1 MLRIAPFFVILLCGA
16 LIGFSRFTESLD
28 LKILD
33 AQFRLLRAEFPQSVA
48 KDVVIVGIDE
58 ATVARLPEPITLW
71 HPHIAKFLTG
81 MARGQAAAVGLDV
94 VLPDRSYEQVAPGYD
109 RALVRG
115 IVEARR
121 AYPLVLG
128 VTIDP
133 TGNPRPVYPP
143 FIAAAGEGA
152 IAYVLLRADQDGVV
166 RRFDE
171 RLAQDGAEIPTLA
184 GQMARRLGV
193 MPGSG
198 IIDYSRGANFSY
210 VPLYSVLERVESE
223 DTEALRATFAGKV
236 VILGSVLKF
245 QDIHRLPVALA
256 AWEDDTGATPGVL
269 MHAQALRSVL
279 GKHLINEA
287 PDWIVGL
294 TAVTATLLWFGAVN
308 LTAALALLGATI
320 IALLAVSTWFLHHGL
335 FFPVSAIAIAGTL
348 GSLGRVGFET
358 TLKLRERMRLR
369 RSFSGYVSPQIMEEI
384 LEGRLMHGLGGGRVR
399 ICVMFSDIRGF
410 TTRSEA
416 MSPEGVIKLLN
427 RYFEEMTAAIHGSG
441 GTIDKFMGDGI
452 MAFFNAPKPLG
463 NPCKQAFAAARDML
477 ERLTALNRV
486 LAAEGTEPIT
496 IGVGLHVGDAIVGH
510 VGSKTRH
517 EYTAIGDVV
526 NVASRLE
533 GLTKDVGYP
542 LVCTREVVD
551 AIDDKS
557 GFVLLGPKPVKG
569 HTPVEVFG
577 WRSPN
582 KH

>member
-33 AQFRLLRAEFPQSVA
+33 AQFRLLRAEFPEAVA

-58 ATVARLPEPITLW
+58 ATVAKLPEPITLW

-81 MARGQAAAVGLDV
+81 MVRGQAAAVGLDL

-109 RALVRG
+109 RALVRAF
-115 IVEARR
+115 VEARR

-152 IAYVLLRADQDGVV
+152 AAYVLLRADQDGVV

-184 GQMARRLGV
+184 GQIARRLGV
-193 MPGSG
+193 IPGSG
-198 IIDYSRGANFSY
+198 IIDYSRGGAFSY
-210 VPLYSVLERVESE
+210 VPLYSVIERVDSG
-223 DTEALRATFAGKV
+223 DTEALRATFAGRV

-245 QDIHRLPVALA
+245 EDSHRLPVALA
-256 AWEDDTGATPGVL
+256 AWEDDARANPGVL
-269 MHAQALRSVL
+269 MHAQAVHSIL
-279 GKHLINEA
+279 GEHLIHDVS
-287 PDWIVGL
+287 DWIIGL
-294 TAVTATLLWFGAVN
+294 AAVAATLLWFGAVSS
-308 LTAALALLGATI
+308 TAALAMLAAGI
-320 IALLAVSTWFLHHGL
+320 IALLAASTWLLHKGL
-335 FFPVSAIAIAGTL
+335 FFPVAAIAIAGTL

-358 TLKLRERMRLR
+358 ALKLRERWRLR

-384 LEGRLMHGLGGGRVR
+384 LAGRLMHGLGGGRVR

-427 RYFEEMTAAIHGSG
+427 RYFEEMTAAIHGCG

-452 MAFFNAPKPLG
+452 MAFFNAPQPLK
-463 NPCKQAFAAARDML
+463 NPCDQAFAAARGML
-477 ERLTALNRV
+477 ERLTALNSV
-486 LAAEGTEPIT
+486 LAGEGIEPIM
-496 IGVGLHVGDAIVGH
+496 IGVGLHVGYAIVGH

-526 NVASRLE
+526 NIASRLE

-542 LVCTREVVD
+542 LVCTRDVVD

-569 HTPVEVFG
+569 HTAVEVFG
-577 WRSPN
+577 WPSPD
-582 KH
+582 KP

>member
-1 MLRIAPFFVILLCGA
+1 M
-16 LIGFSRFTESLD
+16 
-28 LKILD
+28 
-33 AQFRLLRAEFPQSVA
+33 
-48 KDVVIVGIDE
+48 
-58 ATVARLPEPITLW
+58 
-71 HPHIAKFLTG
+71 
-81 MARGQAAAVGLDV
+81 
-94 VLPDRSYEQVAPGYD
+94 
-109 RALVRG
+109 
-115 IVEARR
+115 
-121 AYPLVLG
+121 
-128 VTIDP
+128 
-133 TGNPRPVYPP
+133 
-143 FIAAAGEGA
+143 
-152 IAYVLLRADQDGVV
+152 
-166 RRFDE
+166 
-171 RLAQDGAEIPTLA
+171 
-184 GQMARRLGV
+184 
-193 MPGSG
+193 
-198 IIDYSRGANFSY
+198 
-210 VPLYSVLERVESE
+210 
-223 DTEALRATFAGKV
+223 

-245 QDIHRLPVALA
+245 EDIHRLPVALA
-256 AWEDDTGATPGVL
+256 AWEDDTGANPGVL

-294 TAVTATLLWFGAVN
+294 TAVAATLLWFGAVN

-358 TLKLRERMRLR
+358 TLKLRERWRLR

-384 LEGRLMHGLGGGRVR
+384 LEGRLTHGLGGGRVR

-416 MSPEGVIKLLN
+416 MSPEEVIKLLN

-452 MAFFNAPKPLG
+452 MAFFNAPKPLE

-486 LAAEGTEPIT
+486 LAAEGIEPIM
-496 IGVGLHVGDAIVGH
+496 IGIGLHVGDAIVGH

-542 LVCTREVVD
+542 LVCTRQVVD
-551 AIDDKS
+551 AIGDNS

-577 WRSPN
+577 WPSTNN